1 MPSRPAPA
9 RPGPTRPGP
18 TRPGPDHPPKQRW
31 LALALNFLLPGAGLA
46 YLGFWRAGAV
56 NLVLA
61 LGAVALATLLLA
73 PETLLEYR
81 SMIGSGIAGGSLGAA
96 FAAYDRY
103 TGKTPA

>member
-1 MPSRPAPA
+1 MPPLPDRPPRA
-9 RPGPTRPGP
+9 
-18 TRPGPDHPPKQRW
+18 RW

-56 NLVLA
+56 NLALA
-61 LGAVALATLLLA
+61 AIAIGLATLWLA
-73 PETLLEYR
+73 PETLLDYR

-96 FAAYDRY
+96 YTAYDRY